1 MSRAPWPAGVPDP
14 LRFCVM
20 TTVALLAWAL
30 GPPAVV
36 VAMSALGLWA
46 YRRAIRAGLTETRC
60 VLKRPRLVLA
70 YLALALLAG
79 VAGVAAA
86 VARALGTSGGGRP

>member
-1 MSRAPWPAGVPDP
+1 MSVPRPAGVPDP
-14 LRFCVM
+14 VRFCVM

-30 GPPAVV
+30 GPAVIV

-46 YRRAIRAGLTETRC
+46 YRKAVRAGLTESRC
-60 VLKRPRLVLA
+60 VLKRPRLVLG

-79 VAGVAAA
+79 AAGV
-86 VARALGTSGGGRP
+86 VHTLRH

>member
-1 MSRAPWPAGVPDP
+1 VTPPRPAGVPDP

-20 TTVALLAWAL
+20 TTVALLAWLL

-46 YRRAIRAGLTETRC
+46 YRRAARAGLAETRC
-60 VLKRPRLVLA
+60 VLKRPWLVLA
-70 YLALALLAG
+70 YLAAAL
-79 VAGVAAA
+79 VAGA
-86 VARALGTSGGGRP
+86 VGVVGALRA

>member
-1 MSRAPWPAGVPDP
+1 VSAPRPAGVPDP
-14 LRFCVM
+14 VRFCVL

-36 VAMSALGLWA
+36 IAMSALGLWA

-60 VLKRPRLVLA
+60 KLKRPGLVLG
-70 YLALALLAG
+70 YLALALALG
-79 VAGVAAA
+79 VAGL
-86 VARALGTSGGGRP
+86 ARRW